1 MHGKI
6 LMPCSPRKSRIL
18 LKTKKA
24 IVINRS
30 PFTIQLKY
38 GSTGY
43 VQHLT
48 LGVDTGHSDVGISVV
63 SATKEV
69 LSAVAT
75 MRNDISKKMTSRK
88 MYRVNRR
95 SRLRYREPRFNNR
108 SASKRKG
115 RLAPSVQWKV
125 DAHIRIIELVKSILP
140 ITKLIL
146 ETGTF
151 DMAKMKNPK
160 IRNHQYQKGIIFN

>member
-1 MHGKI
+1 
-6 LMPCSPRKSRIL
+6 
-18 LKTKKA
+18 
-24 IVINRS
+24 
-30 PFTIQLKY
+30 
-38 GSTGY
+38 
-43 VQHLT
+43 
-48 LGVDTGHSDVGISVV
+48 
-63 SATKEV
+63 
-69 LSAVAT
+69 

-108 SASKRKG
+108 SASTRKG

-160 IRNHQYQKGIIFN
+160 IRNRQYQKGIIFN